1 MTIHATLDLQDPLE
15 DAQTLAPNTGL
26 IRRATIDAIVASRN
40 AALDQCRVA
49 YQKLAD
55 ADAAITTA
63 QKAIMDAAPDQVTTY
78 TFGCRTRDEFLASLN
93 LQDADTFLKEARR
106 LIDVH
111 VWSYIIHLTD
121 MHSLMDKEEKEA
133 MRQSLQTD
141 PPDVTVENV
150 HSTLTRFMADAD
162 TIWKRGLAKTFSALD
177 RRFRSHTGWRFGSR
191 IILPYAFDE
200 YGSWSFR
207 NSHEDHLID
216 TERAFYI
223 LDGHTPPP
231 NWYGIVDAVRRE
243 RQGGHGPRQST
254 VHSRF
259 FKIKI
264 FKNGNCHLWFTR
276 EDLVKKANRVLAD
289 YYGEVLSD
297 GDAHDAPETFS
308 SKTSLARNFGHYPT
322 PEAVAH
328 RLVEAASIRT
338 PQHGEAPA
346 LILEPSAGGGNIA
359 SLAACRGTVD
369 CIEIQPHLADLLK
382 AAGIY
387 RHVWTADFLDRTPT
401 PVYDF
406 ILMNPPFDRERDIDH
421 VTHALKFLNE
431 TGLLIAVMSAGT
443 EFRETAKSRAFRD
456 HMAHLNARWK
466 DLPPGSFSSVGTNV
480 NTLLLKVYQDG
491 RAQSRWW

>member
-1 MTIHATLDLQDPLE
+1 MTIHATPDLQSPIE
-15 DAQTLAPNTGL
+15 ESHTLAPNTGL
-26 IRRATIDAIVASRN
+26 IRRATIDAIVAGRN

-55 ADAAITTA
+55 ADDAITAA
-63 QKAIMDAAPDQVTTY
+63 QKTIMEAAPDQVTTY

-93 LQDADTFLKEARR
+93 LQDADTFLKEARH

-133 MRQSLQTD
+133 MRQSLQTE
-141 PPDVTVENV
+141 PPEVTVDNV
-150 HSTLTRFMADAD
+150 HATLTRFMADAD
-162 TIWKRGLAKTFSALD
+162 TIWKRGLANTFSALD

-191 IILPYAFDE
+191 IILTYAFDE

-207 NSHEDHLID
+207 SGHEDHLID
-216 TERAFYI
+216 TERAFFI
-223 LDGHTPPP
+223 LDGQTPPP

-243 RQGGHGPRQST
+243 RLGGHGPRQST
-254 VHSRF
+254 IRSPF

-297 GDAHDAPETFS
+297 GDAHDSPETFT

-322 PEAVAH
+322 PESVAK
-328 RLVEAASIRT
+328 RVVEAAYIPT
-338 PQHGEAPA
+338 PQNGEAPA

-369 CIEIQPHLADLLK
+369 CIEIQPHLADMLK

-401 PVYDF
+401 PVYDCV
-406 ILMNPPFDRERDIDH
+406 LMNPPFDRERDIDH

-431 TGLLIAVMSAGT
+431 KGLLIAVMSAGT

-456 HMAHLNARWK
+456 HMAQLNARWK

-480 NTLLLKVYQDG
+480 NTLLLKVYKDG

>member
-26 IRRATIDAIVASRN
+26 IRRATIDAIVAGRN

-55 ADAAITTA
+55 ADAAITAA
-63 QKAIMDAAPDQVTTY
+63 QQAIMDAAPDQVTTY
-78 TFGCRTRDEFLASLN
+78 TFGCRTRDEFLASLH
-93 LQDADTFLKEARR
+93 LQDADTFLTEARR

-150 HSTLTRFMADAD
+150 HATLTRFMADAD

-243 RQGGHGPRQST
+243 RLGGHGPRQST

-297 GDAHDAPETFS
+297 GDAHDAPETFT
-308 SKTSLARNFGHYPT
+308 SKTSLARHFGHYPT

-328 RLVEAASIRT
+328 RLVEAAAIPT

-346 LILEPSAGGGNIA
+346 LILEPSAGAGNIA
-359 SLAACRGTVD
+359 SLTACRGMVD
-369 CIEIQPHLADLLK
+369 CIEIQPHLAEMLK

-401 PVYDF
+401 PVYDY

-456 HMAHLNARWK
+456 HMAQLNARWK
-466 DLPPGSFSSVGTNV
+466 DLPAGSFASVGTNV
-480 NTLLLKVYQDG
+480 NTLLLKVYKDG
-491 RAQSRWW
+491 RSHSRWW